1 MPRTAPPVVRP
12 SHPPQ
17 PPSPARRPRPAPV
30 PRHASD
36 DDLPP
41 LCNGD
46 RLTQP
51 EFHRRYLRTPKTLH
65 AELVEGMVFVMASPI
80 RFQQHVVPQSFL
92 WRWLT
97 EYAEST
103 LGFAAHANGTLLIDN
118 ETEVQPDGLL
128 LLDPA
133 HGGQVRVT
141 ADDYL
146 TGVPAL
152 VFEVAASSAAY
163 DLNAKRRVYARIGVP
178 EYIVATAYER
188 GLHWFVLQDGAYVE
202 LAPGDDGVFR
212 SPTWPGLWLPADA
225 LWSHDVAAA
234 IAAVQAGAATGEHAA
249 FVARLTGEPGAGTA
263 GG

>member
-1 MPRTAPPVVRP
+1 V
-12 SHPPQ
+12 
-17 PPSPARRPRPAPV
+17 PRPA
-30 PRHASD
+30 SD
-36 DDLPP
+36 NDLPP

-51 EFHRRYLRTPKTLH
+51 EFHRRYLAMPPAFR
-65 AELVEGMVFVMASPI
+65 AELIEGMVFVMASPI
-80 RFQQHVVPQSFL
+80 RFHQHVAPQSFL

-97 EYAEST
+97 ESAEST
-103 LGFAAHANGTLLIDN
+103 PGFEAHGNGTLLIDN
-118 ETEVQPDGLL
+118 ETEVQPDGFL

-133 HGGQVRVT
+133 RGGQVRVT

-163 DLNAKRRVYARIGVP
+163 DLNAKKRLYARIGVP
-178 EYIVATAYER
+178 EYLVATAYER
-188 GLHWFVLQDGAYVE
+188 GLHWFVLRDGAYVA
-202 LAPGDDGVFR
+202 LPPDDDGVLR

-234 IAAVQAGAATGEHAA
+234 VASVQAGAATAEHAA
-249 FVARLTGEPGAGTA
+249 FVARLADVPATGSS

>member
-1 MPRTAPPVVRP
+1 MPRTAPPVVSP
-12 SHPPQ
+12 SRTPQ

-30 PRHASD
+30 PRPAS

-51 EFHRRYLRTPKTLH
+51 EFHRRYLAMPQAFR
-65 AELVEGMVFVMASPI
+65 AELIEGTVFVMASPI
-80 RFQQHVVPQSFL
+80 RFHQHVVPQTFL

-97 EYAEST
+97 EYAEAT

-118 ETEVQPDGLL
+118 ETEVQPDGFL

-133 HGGQVRVT
+133 RGGQVRVT

-163 DLNAKRRVYARIGVP
+163 DLNAKKRIYARIGVP
-178 EYIVATAYER
+178 EYIVATTHER
-188 GLHWFVLQDGAYVE
+188 DLHWFVLHDGAYVE
-202 LAPGDDGVFR
+202 LEPGDDGIFR

-225 LWSHDVAAA
+225 LWSHDLAAA
-234 IAAVQAGAATGEHAA
+234 IAAVQAGTATAEHAA
-249 FVARLTGEPGAGTA
+249 FVAQLTGEPAAGSS